1 VTLAALSLAG
11 WIGVGLV
18 VVVIAAIGI
27 AIWGYPRD
35 GSF

>member
-1 VTLAALSLAG
+1 MPLWMWLAIGAAVLVLA
-11 WIGVGLV
+11 LV
-18 VVVIAAIGI
+18 VL

>member
-1 VTLAALSLAG
+1 MSFAGWAAIVLLVLVLAA
-11 WIGVGLV
+11 V
-18 VVVIAAIGI
+18 GI